1 MAKKRIH
8 QIAKELD
15 VASADILFLAKE
27 LGLEVKTASSGLT
40 PEEEELVVL
49 SFNETKNNEDTAN
62 NDEVSTSDSVSD
74 DDDKPQELEDK
85 AEPSED
91 VEDETETSVDVEV
104 SDNIQIIEIPSK
116 STPEELSELIN
127 VDATQIVGDLM
138 NLGIMQSMTSELNDD
153 EIEKLLEKYDLIPEI
168 IEKVE
173 VKRSEILQLE
183 EFIDTDEEL
192 LVRSPIITVM
202 GHVDHGKTSL
212 LDYIRNEKVAD
223 GEAGGITQH
232 VGAYKVD
239 TGELG
244 ITFIDTPGHEAFTQ
258 MRARGANVTDIVVLV
273 VAADDGIMPQTIE
286 AINHS
291 KAAGVPIVV
300 AVNKCDLPDANP
312 ALVKA
317 DLTKYEIIAEDLG
330 GDTPVVEVSALKGD
344 GIDDLLE
351 TLSLVAEIEEL
362 KSNPNANASGYII
375 ESRMEVGRGNV
386 ATVVVTRGTLK
397 QGDFLYAGGAFCR
410 IKSMFDHTNKILKK
424 VIPGSPVDIIGW
436 DESPNSGD
444 QFVVVKNQKEAKSK
458 AEENKTLLKDFDSS
472 AYTVQSRVSE
482 MMKLLQEGE
491 LNTINIIL
499 KADTNGSV
507 EAIKDGLMKLSS
519 DEVQIQ
525 IVHSAVGGIVLSD
538 VDLAGATSS
547 LIVGFNV
554 RPDSQARNMAQSK
567 GIDVRTYQII
577 YELLDDITEAL
588 QGEMTIKTE
597 EAVIGMVDVRTT
609 FRAPKV
615 GVVAGSIVTEG
626 RVEIDSKA
634 RLLRDG
640 VVIYEGTVT
649 SLRRFKD
656 NVEKVLEG
664 LECGIGLTD
673 YKDIKEGDV
682 IEILGEVEIK

>member
-15 VASADILFLAKE
+15 VASADIVFLANE
-27 LGLEVKTASSGLT
+27 LGIEVKTASSGLT
-40 PEEEELVVL
+40 PEEEELVL
-49 SFNETKNNEDTAN
+49 LAFNEQNVTEDSTTDDTVGIIEETDSTDSETQETQT
-62 NDEVSTSDSVSD
+62 DEKD
-74 DDDKPQELEDK
+74 DEQTD
-85 AEPSED
+85 
-91 VEDETETSVDVEV
+91 TESVDIQIVEV
-104 SDNIQIIEIPSK
+104 PTGC
-116 STPEELSELIN
+116 TPEELSSIIN
-127 VDATQIVGDLM
+127 IDATQIVGDLM
-138 NLGIMQSMTSELNDD
+138 SLGIMQSMTSQLKDK
-153 EIEKLLEKYDLIPEI
+153 EIETLLEKYDLMPEI
-168 IEKVE
+168 VEKVE
-173 VKRSEILQLE
+173 IKRSEILALQ
-183 EFIDTDEEL
+183 EFQDEEQNL
-192 LVRSPIITVM
+192 TVRSPIITVM

-232 VGAYKVD
+232 VGAYKVESGD
-239 TGELG
+239 LG

-344 GIDDLLE
+344 GVDDLLE

-362 KSNPNANASGYII
+362 KANPNTNASGYII

-410 IKSMFDHTNKILKK
+410 VKSMFDHTNKVLKN

-444 QFVVVKNQKEAKSK
+444 QFVAVKSQKEAKAK
-458 AEENKTLLKDFDSS
+458 AEQNKTLLKDFDSS
-472 AYTVQSRVSE
+472 SYTVQSRVSE
-482 MMKLLQEGE
+482 MMQLLQEGE
-491 LNTINIIL
+491 LNTINVIL

-507 EAIKDGLMKLSS
+507 EAIKDGLLKLSS
-519 DEVQIQ
+519 DEVQIE

-538 VDLAGATSS
+538 VDLAGATNS

>member
-15 VASADILFLAKE
+15 VASADIVFLANE
-27 LGLEVKTASSGLT
+27 LGIEVKTASSGLT
-40 PEEEELVVL
+40 PEEEELVL
-49 SFNETKNNEDTAN
+49 LAFNEQNVTEDSTTDDTVGIIEETDN
-62 NDEVSTSDSVSD
+62 TDSETQETQTDEKD
-74 DDDKPQELEDK
+74 DQQTD
-85 AEPSED
+85 
-91 VEDETETSVDVEV
+91 TESVD
-104 SDNIQIIEIPSK
+104 IQIIEVPSGC
-116 STPEELSELIN
+116 TPEELSSIIN
-127 VDATQIVGDLM
+127 IDATQIVGDLM
-138 NLGIMQSMTSELNDD
+138 SLGIMQSMTSQLKDK
-153 EIEKLLEKYDLIPEI
+153 EIESLLEKYDLMPEI
-168 IEKVE
+168 VEKVE
-173 VKRSEILQLE
+173 IKRSEILALQ
-183 EFIDTDEEL
+183 EFQDEEQNL
-192 LVRSPIITVM
+192 TVRSPIITVM

-232 VGAYKVD
+232 VGAYKVESGD
-239 TGELG
+239 LG

-344 GIDDLLE
+344 GVDDLLE

-362 KSNPNANASGYII
+362 KANPNTNASGYII

-410 IKSMFDHTNKILKK
+410 VKSMFDHTNKVLKN

-444 QFVVVKNQKEAKSK
+444 QFVAVKSQKEAKAK
-458 AEENKTLLKDFDSS
+458 AEQNKTLLKDFDSS
-472 AYTVQSRVSE
+472 SYTVQSRVSE
-482 MMKLLQEGE
+482 MMQLLQEGE
-491 LNTINIIL
+491 LNTINVIL

-507 EAIKDGLMKLSS
+507 EAIKDGLLKLSS
-519 DEVQIQ
+519 DEVQIE

-538 VDLAGATSS
+538 VDLAGATNS